1 MRVVLTD
8 GLLKHRKGFA
18 MKQAALLILLA
29 IGSLV
34 FQAGCQTS
42 ACCCCPDDHSLQS
55 EPTAIRVSDT
65 AIRVSDMETPLVP
78 PPPMVDPVE

>member
-55 EPTAIRVSDT
+55 EPTAIRVSD
-65 AIRVSDMETPLVP
+65 METPLVP